1 MSTSPLKLPPLKQ
14 WINGVWLGSEGISR
28 PVHNPGNQVFI
39 AEVPQCT
46 HDQIEAAID
55 AAHQAF
61 PLWSTTPPSQRAYI
75 LKQWHAKILQNLD
88 DLIVL
93 LSTEQGKPY
102 AEAKAE
108 LMSAAAA
115 VEWSAEEARRIQGS
129 IVAHT
134 QSDKRL
140 MVLRQPIGVAGAITP
155 WNFPAGMVTRKVAP
169 ALAAGCTVILK
180 PASQTPLTALALG
193 KLLEEAG
200 LPKGVMN
207 ILIGSAEKIGH
218 AFATDSRIQ
227 KISFTGSTAVGQRL
241 NELAAPHLKRL
252 SLELGG
258 NAPFIMFEDAD
269 IDAAIE
275 GVMASKFRNAGQTC
289 ICANRLYVH
298 KSHYATVVERIV
310 ERVKALRIGIGS
322 APETQIGPLIDT
334 TAVTRALEWVNEAVS
349 EGAKLHVGGK
359 RHALGENFMEPTVL
373 TDVTHNMRVVKE
385 ELFAPVLPILS
396 FENDDEVIQ
405 YANATPYGLAA
416 YFYSKNF
423 TKIMRIA
430 ERLQSG
436 MIGINAPYPANE
448 SVPFGGVKHSGLGRE
463 GGHYGLEE
471 YTELKTL
478 CLGDV

>member
-1 MSTSPLKLPPLKQ
+1 MSASPLKLPLLKQ
-14 WINGVWLGSEGISR
+14 WINGEWLGSDGIKR
-28 PVHNPGNQVFI
+28 PVRNPATQVLI

-46 HDQIEAAID
+46 SGQIEAAIE

-61 PLWSTTPPSQRAYI
+61 VSWSVTPPSQRAHI
-75 LKQWHAKILQNLD
+75 LKQWHAKILQNVD
-88 DLIVL
+88 DLVAL
-93 LSTEQGKPY
+93 LSAEQGKPY

-108 LMSAAAA
+108 VLAAAA
-115 VEWSAEEARRIQGS
+115 SVEWSAEEARRGQGS

-134 QSDKRL
+134 QADKRF

-180 PASQTPLTALALG
+180 PAGQTPLTALALG

-207 ILIGSAEKIGH
+207 IIVGSAEKIGL
-218 AFATDSRIQ
+218 AFATDPRIQ
-227 KISFTGSTAVGQRL
+227 KISFTGSTAVGQHL

-258 NAPFIMFEDAD
+258 NAPFIIFEDAD
-269 IDAAIE
+269 IEAAIE
-275 GVMASKFRNAGQTC
+275 GVMVSKFRNAGQTC

-298 KSHYATVVERIV
+298 KRHYATVVERIV
-310 ERVKALRIGIGS
+310 GRVKQLRIGLGH
-322 APETQIGPLIDT
+322 APETQMGPLIDAASVIR
-334 TAVTRALEWVNEAVS
+334 AVEWVKEAIAG
-349 EGAKLHVGGK
+349 GAQLHAGGK
-359 RHALGENFMEPTVL
+359 RHVLGESFMEPTVL
-373 TDVTHNMRVVKE
+373 TDVHHKMRVVKE

-396 FENDDEVIQ
+396 FESDEDVIQ
-405 YANATPYGLAA
+405 HANATPYGLAA

-423 TKIMRIA
+423 SQIMRVA
-430 ERLQSG
+430 EKLQSG
-436 MIGINAPYPANE
+436 MIGINTPYPANE
-448 SVPFGGVKHSGLGRE
+448 SVPFGGIKHSGLGRE
-463 GGHYGLEE
+463 GGHYGLED

-478 CLGDV
+478 CLGGI